1 MDGVIEN
8 TSTDK
13 IIMIDKLCKRILG
26 HPEVLGRIMK
36 GFIKEA
42 ENLSLEEIMELIKG
56 KKDHEGNYY
65 FQQLSN
71 VSDIP
76 HHGKVEFDY
85 FCCINLPQKEGTT
98 KRIYLD
104 VEIQN
109 VENPGYSL
117 VTRGQ
122 DYLSRMV
129 IYQNGRKYDYRNY
142 KNMKKNYV
150 IWILP
155 QAAKKRDGHMNRYKT
170 TEQNISGTTIEKL
183 ENYDKGEQI
192 MIYLNKDHD
201 IENKYDRV
209 DWVLTP
215 LVVFFN
221 NTLDLLGKKNIIKEY
236 GFEEIE
242 REVTKMCNLGEMIA
256 NESIEKGLKQ
266 GIKQGIEQ
274 GIEQGQ
280 KKKNIEHVRNLMNEL
295 PCSMQRAMDILKQ
308 TTYERKEI
316 EKYFHS

>member
-1 MDGVIEN
+1 M
-8 TSTDK
+8 
-13 IIMIDKLCKRILG
+13 
-26 HPEVLGRIMK
+26 
-36 GFIKEA
+36 
-42 ENLSLEEIMELIKG
+42 
-56 KKDHEGNYY
+56 
-65 FQQLSN
+65 
-71 VSDIP
+71 
-76 HHGKVEFDY
+76 
-85 FCCINLPQKEGTT
+85 
-98 KRIYLD
+98 
-104 VEIQN
+104 EIQN

-129 IYQNGRKYDYRNY
+129 IYQNGREYDYRNY

-155 QAAKKRDGHMNRYKT
+155 QAAKKRDGHMNCYKT

-201 IENKYDRV
+201 IENKYDKV

-256 NESIEKGLKQ
+256 KESMEK
-266 GIKQGIEQ
+266 
-274 GIEQGQ
+274 GQ

-295 PCSMQRAMDILKQ
+295 PCSMQRAMDILKL

-316 EKYFHS
+316 EKYFQA

>member
-1 MDGVIEN
+1 M
-8 TSTDK
+8 
-13 IIMIDKLCKRILG
+13 
-26 HPEVLGRIMK
+26 
-36 GFIKEA
+36 
-42 ENLSLEEIMELIKG
+42 
-56 KKDHEGNYY
+56 
-65 FQQLSN
+65 
-71 VSDIP
+71 
-76 HHGKVEFDY
+76 
-85 FCCINLPQKEGTT
+85 
-98 KRIYLD
+98 
-104 VEIQN
+104 EIQN

-129 IYQNGRKYDYRNY
+129 TYQNGREYDYRNY

-170 TEQNISGTTIEKL
+170 TEQNISGTTIEKI

-201 IENKYDRV
+201 IENKYDRT

-242 REVTKMCNLGEMIA
+242 REVTKMCNLGEMIVS
-256 NESIEKGLKQ
+256 ESIEKGLKQ

-295 PCSMQRAMDILKQ
+295 PCSMQRAMDILKL

-316 EKYFHS
+316 EKYFQA

>member
-1 MDGVIEN
+1 
-8 TSTDK
+8 
-13 IIMIDKLCKRILG
+13 
-26 HPEVLGRIMK
+26 
-36 GFIKEA
+36 
-42 ENLSLEEIMELIKG
+42 
-56 KKDHEGNYY
+56 
-65 FQQLSN
+65 
-71 VSDIP
+71 
-76 HHGKVEFDY
+76 
-85 FCCINLPQKEGTT
+85 
-98 KRIYLD
+98 
-104 VEIQN
+104 
-109 VENPGYSL
+109 
-117 VTRGQ
+117 
-122 DYLSRMV
+122 
-129 IYQNGRKYDYRNY
+129 
-142 KNMKKNYV
+142 
-150 IWILP
+150 
-155 QAAKKRDGHMNRYKT
+155 MNRYKT

-242 REVTKMCNLGEMIA
+242 REVTKMCNLGKMIA

-295 PCSMQRAMDILKQ
+295 PCSMQRAMDILKL

-316 EKYFHS
+316 EKYFQA